1 MATPI
6 GKRVYEALNKEI
18 TEHFMSAYFFLGAAG
33 IFKDMGLPGCAKWAV
48 ASYKEL
54 RATAIEMFQFLMRR
68 KVKARFLPI
77 PAPKQDWRAPL
88 HIFEEASR
96 QMQRAT
102 GSIYTIYEFTMA
114 EKDYSSQIAF
124 MKWIEA
130 KIAMETQTTNLLE
143 RLRKMQ
149 TTDIGVFTFDGELN
163 RMYPGIIE
171 NDQIF

>member
-6 GKRVYEALNKEI
+6 GKRVYDALNKEI
-18 TEHFMSAYFFLGAAG
+18 TEHLMSAYFFLGAAG
-33 IFKDMGLPGCAKWAV
+33 ILKDMGLPGCAKWAV
-48 ASYKEL
+48 NNYKEI
-54 RATAIEMFQFLMRR
+54 RTTAMEMFQFLMRR
-68 KVKARFLPI
+68 KAKARFLPI

-102 GSIYTIYEFTMA
+102 GSIYTIYEYTMA
-114 EKDYSSQIAF
+114 EKDYSSQIMF

-130 KIAMETQTTNLLE
+130 KTSLEMKTVNLLE

-149 TTDIGVFTFDGELN
+149 STDMGVFSFDAEMD
-163 RMYPGIIE
+163 RMYPGSIE
-171 NDQIF
+171 SDPIF